1 MDKVA
6 LLKEIKEAEGKAA
19 TQIEEARARKEQ
31 AVAAGEVEAE
41 KIRKDG
47 HASADGEAAAQVAK
61 ARERIDAE
69 KAEKM
74 SQGRVRVRRKRE
86 QAEARVSEVAEYLV
100 GEFESAA
107 QAGFR

>member
-1 MDKVA
+1 LDKAA
-6 LLKEIKEAEGKAA
+6 LLKNIKDAEGKAA
-19 TQIEEARARKEQ
+19 TEVAEARARKQQ
-31 AVAAGEVEAE
+31 AIATGEIEAE

-47 HASADGEAAAQVAK
+47 HATADREAAAQVAK

-69 KAEKM
+69 KAEKL

-86 QAEARVSEVAEYLV
+86 QAEARVQEVAEYLV